1 MREAAGSIP
10 GNISWTRE
18 RQPILELLPG
28 KSLGRRGFVGYSQW
42 GRRESDVT
50 EGTTRPPPPYSA
62 WLLNQC
68 LLSLKVKVLA
78 LNLD

>member
-1 MREAAGSIP
+1 M
-10 GNISWTRE
+10 
-18 RQPILELLPG
+18 
-28 KSLGRRGFVGYSQW
+28 GYTQW

-50 EGTTRPPPPYSA
+50 EGTPPPPPHSA